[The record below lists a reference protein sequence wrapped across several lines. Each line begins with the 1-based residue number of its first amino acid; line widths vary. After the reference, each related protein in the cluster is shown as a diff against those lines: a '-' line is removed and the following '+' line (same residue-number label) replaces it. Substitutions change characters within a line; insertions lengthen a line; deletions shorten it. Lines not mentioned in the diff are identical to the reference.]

1 MCIYN
6 ISTMR
11 IYNCWQQYKKNMY
24 RGFNLKTSL
33 NDKSGRFEEIGAS
46 LNNDFQKKIKEKL
59 NEFTLDEG
67 VLSATSIMDDWFPQI
82 NADLFLS
89 HSHKD
94 EKTALILAGWIYDKL
109 NLKTFIDS
117 TIWGY
122 SNDLLDLINKKYCYN
137 SDKKTY
143 DYRKSNNSSTH
154 VNLMLSN
161 ALNRMIDNCECVFFL
176 NTPNSISSKDTIDKT
191 YSPWIFSEISTTQ
204 IIKKKTPKRLKLKTV
219 MFSAESQLNEH
230 QRSDLLMEYDLE
242 LSHLT
247 DLDSD
252 DIRNWINTN
261 SRIPMHA
268 LDTLYSQHP
277 IDKKFIL

>member
-1 MCIYN
+1 
-6 ISTMR
+6 
-11 IYNCWQQYKKNMY
+11 MY
-24 RGFNLKTSL
+24 RGFNIKTNLS
-33 NDKSGRFEEIGAS
+33 DQSGRLEKIGLS

-59 NEFTLDEG
+59 NEFTLNKG
-67 VLSATSIMDDWFPQI
+67 VLSATSIMDEWFPQI
-82 NADLFLS
+82 KADLFLS

-94 EKTALILAGWIYDKL
+94 EKTALILAGWLYEKL
-109 NLKTFIDS
+109 NIKTFIDS

-122 SNDLLDLINKKYCYN
+122 SNDLLDIINNEYCYN
-137 SDKKTY
+137 SERKTY

-161 ALNRMIDNCECVFFL
+161 ALNRMIDSCECIFFL

-191 YSPWIFSEISTTQ
+191 FSPWIFSEISTTQ
-204 IIKKKTPKRLKLKTV
+204 IIKKKTPNRLKLKTV

-230 QRSDLLMEYDLE
+230 KRSELQMEYDLE

-247 DLDSD
+247 NLNSD
-252 DIRNWINTN
+252 DIRNWVNTN
-261 SRIPMHA
+261 GRIPMHA

-277 IDKKFIL
+277 INKKFII